1 MPISN
6 LKKKFLKNAPK
17 KVISKTSLTNMSE
30 SEESAYFRPVFAN
43 NFILCIFKKLF
54 QRIRNKREIL
64 SFFISILNI
73 LVTKKFW
80 CA

>member
-1 MPISN
+1 
-6 LKKKFLKNAPK
+6 
-17 KVISKTSLTNMSE
+17 MSE